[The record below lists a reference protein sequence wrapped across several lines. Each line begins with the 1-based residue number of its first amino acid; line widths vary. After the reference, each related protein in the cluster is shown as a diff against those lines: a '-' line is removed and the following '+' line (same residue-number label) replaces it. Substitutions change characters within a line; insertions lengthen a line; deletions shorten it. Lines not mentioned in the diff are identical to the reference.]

1 MVLCCVWD
9 QPRYMRAFSL
19 RKALGTRLLWD
30 VSFFGSGKNF
40 DTLVYIRMKK
50 DDLKMQD
57 SELN

>member
-1 MVLCCVWD
+1 
-9 QPRYMRAFSL
+9 MRAFSL